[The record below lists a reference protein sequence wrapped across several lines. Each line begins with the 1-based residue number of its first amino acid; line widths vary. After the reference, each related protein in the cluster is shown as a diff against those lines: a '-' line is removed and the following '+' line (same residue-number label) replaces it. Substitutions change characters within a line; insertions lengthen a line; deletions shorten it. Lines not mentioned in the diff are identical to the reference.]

1 LLNYKKSMV
10 CLLIFLLLLMPVVYA
25 SDGDYTIPS
34 ARVDV
39 EILNDTTVIVTE
51 EINQNIE
58 GTVNGVFRDIPL
70 VESQSITNVSVD
82 TPGYYNTVEL
92 ISSNNKARIKVW
104 LYKDEGKTQ
113 KVNNANV
120 KVIYHY
126 TFNKAVKIH
135 NDIAELQLKTWG
147 SQWESSVDKLETNI
161 ILPATNEDTEY
172 WTSPPTQV
180 QSSQWVDDHTL
191 RTVLENVPSNQ
202 YIEQRI
208 LIPKQSFS
216 SYDNAIITNVDAKDA
231 IEKMQ
236 KKYLDDLEF
245 HDFIDNVLS
254 FIMAL
259 LLIVP
264 VGIYWLYGREPKIDY
279 KADYE
284 VEPPTDDSALFVN
297 NIVVGDVGEF
307 DVNAFNATLLSLI
320 DRKYYTIISTNDN
333 DTVIRRTDKSD
344 KGLKEY
350 EIDILNHMNY
360 YALSNGDISLNSIR
374 NSDAEYFKSFIA
386 DWKDHANEEISK
398 SRIAEL
404 FDDKGGNMMKIMGIL
419 LFVLG
424 LIFMVY
430 VLISDSSMTVIILS
444 VLMMVI
450 GLTVVFLPNTVGGR
464 WTVEGREY
472 HDKWINFKN
481 YLEDYSLIEEYPP
494 ASVQVWGKYL
504 VYATALGCAKEVSEN
519 MIKYFD
525 SINMSDDYYH
535 DNSIVY
541 FGYYGGFYH
550 MDSFNHLS
558 TVSSDSSSDIGSV
571 GGGFGGGGGGTF

>member
-1 LLNYKKSMV
+1 MLNYKKSMV

-34 ARVDV
+34 AKVDV

-82 TPGYYNTVEL
+82 TPGFYNNVEV
-92 ISSNNKARIKVW
+92 INSGNNTRIKVW
-104 LYKDEGKTQ
+104 LYSDEGKTQ
-113 KVNNANV
+113 KVHDANV
-120 KVIYHY
+120 KVTYHY
-126 TFNKAVKIH
+126 TFNKAVKVH

-172 WTSPPTQV
+172 WISPPTQV
-180 QSSQWVDDHTL
+180 QSSKWTDDHTL
-191 RTVLENVPSNQ
+191 NTVLEDVPSKQ

-216 SYDNAIITNVDAKDA
+216 SYDNAIITNVDAKDS

-245 HDFIDNVLS
+245 HNLIDNILS
-254 FIMAL
+254 SIMTL
-259 LLIVP
+259 LLLVP
-264 VGIYWLYGREPKIDY
+264 VAIYWRYGREPKIDY

-284 VEPPTDDSALFVN
+284 IEPPTDDSALFVN
-297 NIVVGDVGEF
+297 NIVIGDVGEF
-307 DVNAFNATLLSLI
+307 DVDAFNATLLSLI
-320 DRKYYTIISTNDN
+320 DRKYYTIISSNDD
-333 DTVIRRTDKSD
+333 DTIIRRTDKSAGD
-344 KGLKEY
+344 LKQY
-350 EIDILNHMNY
+350 ETDILNHMSY
-360 YALSNGDISLNSIR
+360 YALTNGDISLNSIR

-386 DWKDHANEEISK
+386 DWKDHANKEISQ
-398 SRIAEL
+398 SRIDEL
-404 FDDKGGNMMKIMGIL
+404 FIDKGGNLMKIIGLIL
-419 LFVLG
+419 VILG
-424 LIFMVY
+424 LIFMIY
-430 VLISDSSMTVIILS
+430 VLIADSSMTASILS
-444 VLMMVI
+444 VLMMVV
-450 GLTVVFLPNTVGGR
+450 GLTVAFLPNTVGGR

-494 ASVQVWGKYL
+494 ASIQVWGKYL
-504 VYATALGCAKEVSEN
+504 VYATALGCAKEVSKN

-525 SINMSDDYYH
+525 SINMSDEYYH

>member
-1 LLNYKKSMV
+1 MFNYKKIIV
-10 CLLIFLLLLMPVVYA
+10 CLLIFLLLLMPMVYA
-25 SDGDYTIPS
+25 ADGDYSIPS
-34 ARVDV
+34 ARVNV

-70 VESQSITNVSVD
+70 VESQSISNISVD
-82 TPGYYNTVEL
+82 TPGFYNNVEV
-92 ISSNNKARIKVW
+92 INSGNNTRIKVW
-104 LYKDEGKTQ
+104 LYSDEGKTQ
-113 KVNNANV
+113 KVHDANV
-120 KVIYHY
+120 KVTYHY
-126 TFNKAVKIH
+126 TFNKAVKVH

-161 ILPATNEDTEY
+161 ILPATNEDTEN
-172 WTSPPTQV
+172 WISPPTQV
-180 QSSQWVDDHTL
+180 QSSKWTDDHTL
-191 RTVLENVPSNQ
+191 NTVLEDVPSKQ

-216 SYDNAIITNVDAKDA
+216 SYDNAIITNVDAKDS

-245 HDFIDNVLS
+245 HNLIDNILS
-254 FIMAL
+254 SIMTL
-259 LLIVP
+259 LLLVP
-264 VGIYWLYGREPKIDY
+264 VAIYWRYGREPKIDY

-284 VEPPTDDSALFVN
+284 IEPPTDDSALFVN
-297 NIVVGDVGEF
+297 NIVIGDVGEF
-307 DVNAFNATLLSLI
+307 DVDAFNATLLSLI
-320 DRKYYTIISTNDN
+320 DRKYYTIISSNDD
-333 DTVIRRTDKSD
+333 DTIIRRTDKSTGD
-344 KGLKEY
+344 LKQY
-350 EIDILNHMNY
+350 ETDILNHMSY
-360 YALSNGDISLNSIR
+360 YALTNGDISLNSIR

-386 DWKDHANEEISK
+386 DWKNHANKEISQ
-398 SRIAEL
+398 SRIDEL
-404 FDDKGGNMMKIMGIL
+404 FIDKGGNLMKIMGLIL
-419 LFVLG
+419 FILG
-424 LIFMVY
+424 LIFMIY
-430 VLISDSSMTVIILS
+430 VLIADSSMTASILS
-444 VLMMVI
+444 VLMMVV
-450 GLTVVFLPNTVGGR
+450 GLTVAFLPNTVGGR

-494 ASVQVWGKYL
+494 ASIQVWGKYL
-504 VYATALGCAKEVSEN
+504 VYATALGCAKEVSKN

-525 SINMSDDYYH
+525 SINMSDEYYH